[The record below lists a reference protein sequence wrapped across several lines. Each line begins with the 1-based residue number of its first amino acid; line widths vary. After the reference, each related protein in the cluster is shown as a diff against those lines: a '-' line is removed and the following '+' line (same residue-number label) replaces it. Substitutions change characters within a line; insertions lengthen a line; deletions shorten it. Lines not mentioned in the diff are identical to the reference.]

1 MPKLALRAQDM
12 ERITRRRDLAL
23 RRANEVCEYLCS
35 LGAKEV
41 FLFGSAL
48 SDDFR
53 DYSDIDLAVAGLPR
67 EHMYRVEAEIER
79 MLAGMPFDLVYLETA
94 PDYLGQ
100 KIRKEG
106 KRYACHIP

>member
-1 MPKLALRAQDM
+1 MPKFAPRAQDM
-12 ERITRRRDLAL
+12 ERIAGRRDLTL

-35 LGAKEV
+35 LGAKAV

-53 DYSDIDLAVAGLPR
+53 DYSDIDFAVAGLPR
-67 EHMYRVEAEIER
+67 EHIYKVEAEIER

-94 PDYLGQ
+94 PDYLVKRIQ
-100 KIRKEG
+100 EKG